1 MFNYY
6 YLFTNHSV
14 RFKVLHLNKTTV
26 TYPLTVCQNQN
37 EKTPIPH
44 TPTFD
49 PLFVSIAS
57 TKKEKT

>member
-14 RFKVLHLNKTTV
+14 RFNVLHLNKTTV
-26 TYPLTVCQNQN
+26 TYPLTICQN

-49 PLFVSIAS
+49 PLFVSP
-57 TKKEKT
+57 